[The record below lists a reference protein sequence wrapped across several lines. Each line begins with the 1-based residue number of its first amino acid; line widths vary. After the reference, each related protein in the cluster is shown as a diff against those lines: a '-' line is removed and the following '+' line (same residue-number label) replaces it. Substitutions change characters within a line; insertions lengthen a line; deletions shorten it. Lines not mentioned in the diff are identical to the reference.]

1 MDTHRVL
8 SWTKD
13 ERLNLAGFLDGLDDG
28 DWSVPSLCSGW
39 TVHDVVA
46 HLSLSTRSTLLG
58 TLKAAIR
65 AGGDWN
71 RMEFDVA
78 RERAARF
85 GPHELIAQIRETAG
99 SARRAPL
106 SSPLDPLTDF
116 LVHGQ
121 DIARPLGRTH
131 PMPADQTVAALEH
144 VVASR
149 FYGAAKRLRG
159 VRLVATDADWS
170 TGEGPD
176 EARGPAGDL
185 LLLATGRPAG
195 LAGLSGPG
203 VERLAAALS

>member
-13 ERLNLAGFLDGLDDG
+13 ERLNLAGFLDGLDDT

-65 AGGDWN
+65 ARGDWN

-121 DIARPLGRTH
+121 DIARPLGRAH
-131 PMPADQTVAALEH
+131 AMPAEQTVAALRH

-149 FYGAAKRLRG
+149 FYGAAKRLSG

-170 TGEGPD
+170 TGEGAA
-176 EARGPAGDL
+176 EARGTVGDL

-203 VERLAAALS
+203 VERLATALS

>member
-13 ERLNLAGFLDGLDDG
+13 ERLNLAGFLDGLDDT

-65 AGGDWN
+65 ARGDWN

-121 DIARPLGRTH
+121 DIARPLGRAH
-131 PMPADQTVAALEH
+131 AMPAEQTVAALRH

-170 TGEGPD
+170 TGEGAA
-176 EARGPAGDL
+176 EARGPVGDL

-203 VERLAAALS
+203 VERLATALS

>member
-13 ERLNLAGFLDGLDDG
+13 ERLNLAGFLDGLDDA

-65 AGGDWN
+65 ARGDWN

-85 GPHELIAQIRETAG
+85 GPHELIEQIRETAG

-121 DIARPLGRTH
+121 DIARPLGRAH
-131 PMPADQTVAALEH
+131 AMPAEQTVAALEH

-170 TGEGPD
+170 TGEGPA
-176 EARGPAGDL
+176 EARGPVGDL

-203 VERLAAALS
+203 VERLTAALS